1 MPILNK
7 TIIILLFVLFI
18 LVIIKYNKTETFT
31 TTSSINNILE
41 SLSVTINNPKYANI
55 DIDTKEG
62 VYYNLN
68 PGLVNDINSPVYK
81 LYLNKP
87 SNDDIKHYKNGD
99 ISQLE
104 KNSKD
109 LYLYNLIIKNRD
121 NTLNSKYINP
131 NTYNLF
137 EFRKILSGNEERI
150 YFLRV
155 YRELYDNYFLRTVV
169 RLSSRT
175 KKIAIEN
182 NKILLFFSE
191 QVDITSIINSIK
203 NYIIDFNMFN
213 LNNII
218 KERYTI
224 SINVYNF
231 NILFELNDKLLNK
244 QILSNQ
250 INNLKNKVNN
260 FKNLANIYLNAVNIS
275 GQGIFNFINFDFK
288 IKSIT
293 SRKIVYSLFIVDIT
307 PKDIFRIQYQG
318 KQNLAIGLLFDDKE
332 IIVNDIKILFPE
344 FATAIINSVLRAS
357 YTFYSKNNKYYFRRN
372 LPYIDGP
379 RKTFDKKCDI
389 TIELQNF
396 FTNFQTILPPIENTT
411 TDIDVL
417 EREILYNINLPS

>member
-1 MPILNK
+1 
-7 TIIILLFVLFI
+7 
-18 LVIIKYNKTETFT
+18 
-31 TTSSINNILE
+31 
-41 SLSVTINNPKYANI
+41 
-55 DIDTKEG
+55 
-62 VYYNLN
+62 
-68 PGLVNDINSPVYK
+68 
-81 LYLNKP
+81 
-87 SNDDIKHYKNGD
+87 
-99 ISQLE
+99 
-104 KNSKD
+104 
-109 LYLYNLIIKNRD
+109 
-121 NTLNSKYINP
+121 
-131 NTYNLF
+131 
-137 EFRKILSGNEERI
+137 
-150 YFLRV
+150 
-155 YRELYDNYFLRTVV
+155 
-169 RLSSRT
+169 
-175 KKIAIEN
+175 
-182 NKILLFFSE
+182 
-191 QVDITSIINSIK
+191 
-203 NYIIDFNMFN
+203 MFN